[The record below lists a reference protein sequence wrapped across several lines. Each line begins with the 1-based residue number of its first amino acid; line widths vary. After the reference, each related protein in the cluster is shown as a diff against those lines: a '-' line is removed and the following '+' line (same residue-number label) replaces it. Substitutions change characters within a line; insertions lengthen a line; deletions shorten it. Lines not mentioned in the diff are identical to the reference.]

1 MRQSKGQSLPQAG
14 RPLNHP
20 RIAVKVLVTDD
31 AADFR
36 LYLRVLLQRWGYE
49 VVEAADGQE
58 ALSCLEANDIRLV
71 VSDWMM
77 PGMSGPDLCRAAR
90 ATDLGHYVYIILL
103 TGRSDSADLV
113 EGLDAGA
120 DDFVTK
126 PFEAQV
132 LRARLRVGERI
143 LALEQRLADQN
154 HDLQE
159 SRNQLASAYNQIQ
172 ADLAIAARIQR
183 QLLPTTDQATLPCRA
198 EWLFLPAAQVSGD
211 SFNFFELTPGLIGFY
226 HLDISG
232 HGVPA
237 ALLSVSLTHSLVP
250 GGGPGVAGTNFLDP
264 ATFLVDLNRQL
275 TNRDGEVQNYATIAY
290 GTLEKHT
297 GRVRLALAGHPYP
310 ILIRHDGTIEYLRQG
325 GLPVGMF
332 PHVDYETQE
341 LCLDPGDRL
350 ILYSDGITECSD
362 PSGEAFGYDRF
373 RETLAQAILV
383 GGTGA
388 LATALDRRLRAWRGP
403 IHFEDDISMLA
414 LERPLAAQD
423 DPPRDEDPPTNPKR
437 ATP

>member
-1 MRQSKGQSLPQAG
+1 M
-14 RPLNHP
+14 
-20 RIAVKVLVTDD
+20 
-31 AADFR
+31 
-36 LYLRVLLQRWGYE
+36 
-49 VVEAADGQE
+49 
-58 ALSCLEANDIRLV
+58 
-71 VSDWMM
+71 
-77 PGMSGPDLCRAAR
+77 
-90 ATDLGHYVYIILL
+90 
-103 TGRSDSADLV
+103 
-113 EGLDAGA
+113 
-120 DDFVTK
+120 
-126 PFEAQV
+126 
-132 LRARLRVGERI
+132 
-143 LALEQRLADQN
+143 
-154 HDLQE
+154 
-159 SRNQLASAYNQIQ
+159 
-172 ADLAIAARIQR
+172 
-183 QLLPTTDQATLPCRA
+183 
-198 EWLFLPAAQVSGD
+198 
-211 SFNFFELTPGLIGFY
+211 
-226 HLDISG
+226 
-232 HGVPA
+232 
-237 ALLSVSLTHSLVP
+237 
-250 GGGPGVAGTNFLDP
+250 
-264 ATFLVDLNRQL
+264 DLNRQL

-332 PHVDYETQE
+332 PHVDYDTQE